1 MNVSTKGK
9 MYSHISQALIILI
22 YWLKW
27 LHNLSEEMTE
37 VKDKIVVDNV
47 SQICV
52 SESLFSFN
60 YKELF

>member
-1 MNVSTKGK
+1 

-37 VKDKIVVDNV
+37 IKDKIVVDNA

-52 SESLFSFN
+52 CESLFSFN